1 VSARAQIVLSA
12 SLAALGKPAEA
23 LAANTEGLGMS
34 RQLTA
39 RDPERYLGYV
49 TTMLANRSGRHGAR
63 RQRPVAGLRQL
74 RRGIRPA
81 PRVQLRAACGPV
93 RACHTGPGRQLEWLR
108 DQMWAL
114 VEQAQAAGVL
124 RADAEWQDVPFV
136 LATAIPPDH
145 TIGLAAREDQWR
157 RNLAII
163 LDGLRGDGGRVE
175 AQS

>member
-1 VSARAQIVLSA
+1 MR
-12 SLAALGKPAEA
+12 
-23 LAANTEGLGMS
+23 
-34 RQLTA
+34 
-39 RDPERYLGYV
+39 
-49 TTMLANRSGRHGAR
+49 
-63 RQRPVAGLRQL
+63 
-74 RRGIRPA
+74 
-81 PRVQLRAACGPV
+81 
-93 RACHTGPGRQLEWLR
+93 
-108 DQMWAL
+108 AL